1 MCSVAVHFLSSNYI
15 QHSGMH
21 LKDQKTLCD
30 YNFFAVY
37 PNEISGMEEKQQH
50 SPSIV
55 LFQALAIK

>member
-1 MCSVAVHFLSSNYI
+1 
-15 QHSGMH
+15 MH